1 MQASKEQTK
10 SISRL
15 GPQAAF
21 DVLRKSRDKR
31 WTAEG
36 LVLQALPRFESK
48 HRTDEPYG
56 LCVSASKKTAR
67 RAHDR
72 NRMKRRLKAAA
83 CEIIPVHAMP
93 DMDYMVSAR
102 YGTNKRDF
110 ELLKKDLLWC
120 LKKLDLVKA
129 P

>member
-1 MQASKEQTK
+1 MQASKEQIK

-21 DVLRKSRDKR
+21 DVLRKNRDKR

-48 HRTDEPYG
+48 RKTEAPYG
-56 LCVSASKKTAR
+56 LCVSASKKTAKL
-67 RAHDR
+67 AHDR

-83 CEIIPVHAMP
+83 FEIIPKYAAA

-102 YGTNKRDF
+102 FGTNERDF

-120 LKKLDLVKA
+120 LKKLDLLKA